1 MKSESAGFNHGRD
14 MYVLDGQVGQLQRLE
29 ASAFTMG
36 SREEAEQCRFFLLL
50 FTLQKYIYL
59 NEKHLLSFTFAVLVF
74 ELCS

>member
-50 FTLQKYIYL
+50 FTL
-59 NEKHLLSFTFAVLVF
+59 
-74 ELCS
+74 